1 MDWLYFLIVVEK
13 VGSAFG
19 CAHIMKKKGRSYAGG
34 WWIGMAIGGFGF
46 IIVCNKSDISYQH
59 SQYVQS
65 LHYQYD
71 ENGVVIRPNQHNGWK
86 CLCGRIH
93 RDYEGTCIC
102 GCNKLDA
109 AELVFIENTPPVT
122 VKTINNGTEKIADK
136 PNLSLQELKEDEWL
150 CSNCEHINN
159 IEKKS
164 CYYCGAIKDRMMYM

>member
-1 MDWLYFLIVVEK
+1 MEWLFYLIILEK
-13 VGSAFG
+13 IGSAFG

-34 WWIGMAIGGFGF
+34 WWIGMAIGAYGF
-46 IIVCNKSDISYQH
+46 IIV
-59 SQYVQS
+59 
-65 LHYQYD
+65 
-71 ENGVVIRPNQHNGWK
+71 
-86 CLCGRIH
+86 
-93 RDYEGTCIC
+93 
-102 GCNKLDA
+102 CNKLDA

-136 PNLSLQELKEDEWL
+136 PNLPLQELKEDEWI